1 MFAVKTSG
9 VQSGKEDLHL
19 SLLWARLVVKGKHV
33 VETS

>member
-9 VQSGKEDLHL
+9 VQSDKEALQL
-19 SLLWARLVVKGKHV
+19 SLLWARLVKGRRV